1 MQTQFVFLDVDGTI
15 TNYRNEIPE
24 SAIQAIRQARANG
37 HKVLPVTG
45 RSKAEMYQE
54 ILDIGFDGYIGGN
67 GSYIEYEDEV
77 LYEEVLSTEDSQAIV
92 DWLDDKGL
100 AYYLESN
107 NGLFASPNFEE
118 RGRSTMQ
125 EYAAYKGQPHP
136 EDMDVRKSFPEMIF
150 GGDLKRTDLN
160 KVSFIL
166 ESYDDYLEAKDKFAH
181 LKVGTWGGNG
191 EKALFGD
198 IGVANITKAGAIGR
212 LLKLV
217 NHPKEATLA
226 IGDAKIDLSM
236 IDYCQVGV
244 AVASGGPE
252 IKEAADYV
260 TAAVDDDGIYK
271 AFQHFELI

>member
-45 RSKAEMYQE
+45 RSKAEMYHE

-67 GSYIEYEDEV
+67 GSYIEYQDEV
-77 LYEEVLSTEDSQAIV
+77 LYEEVLSPEDSQDIV
-92 DWLDDKGL
+92 DWLDEKGL
-100 AYYLESN
+100 SYYLESN
-107 NGLFASPNFEE
+107 NGLFASPGFEE

-125 EYAAYKGQPHP
+125 DYAAYKGQAHP
-136 EDMDVRKSFPEMIF
+136 EDMDVRQAFPEMIF
-150 GGDLKRTDLN
+150 GGNLKRTDLN
-160 KVSFIL
+160 KISFIL
-166 ESYDDYLEAKDKFAH
+166 ESYDDYLEAKEKFAH

-191 EKALFGD
+191 EQALFGD
-198 IGVANITKAGAIGR
+198 IGVANITKAGAIDR
-212 LLKLV
+212 LLNLV

-236 IDYCQVGV
+236 IDYCQVGI

-260 TAAVDDDGIYK
+260 TAAVDDDGLYK
-271 AFQHFELI
+271 AFEHFELI